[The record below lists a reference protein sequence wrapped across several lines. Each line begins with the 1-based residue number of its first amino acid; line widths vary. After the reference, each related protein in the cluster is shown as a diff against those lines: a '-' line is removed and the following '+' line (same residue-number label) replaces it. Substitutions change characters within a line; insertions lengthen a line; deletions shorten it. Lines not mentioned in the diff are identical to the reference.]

1 MKNEKLISA
10 LAACLT
16 LVLIGAWATKGTAEN
31 LWWAVILMIF
41 LGPVAVGGYV
51 IAFYIVG
58 SLSQRL
64 KMDGFLFHLFAS
76 TVLGSL
82 VFALPTGCGF
92 LTAFSRGQFNPKLI
106 QWGMERA
113 LMVVGA
119 TGGAMGGITF
129 YVTKQILALKTSRPS
144 QKSMS

>member
-16 LVLIGAWATKGTAEN
+16 LLLLVAWGTKGTAEN

-41 LGPVAVGGYV
+41 LGPVAAAGYV

-58 SLSQRL
+58 YLSQKL
-64 KMDGFLFHLFAS
+64 KMEGFLFFLLAS

-82 VFALPTGCGF
+82 VFAVPSGF
-92 LTAFSRGQFNPKLI
+92 GVFTAFSRGQFNPKLI

-113 LMVVGA
+113 LMFVGA
-119 TGGAMGGITF
+119 MGGAIGGITF
-129 YVTKQILALKTSRPS
+129 YVIKQMASRS
-144 QKSMS
+144 S

>member
-16 LVLIGAWATKGTAEN
+16 LVVFLTITFGTKGPAQN
-31 LWWAVILMIF
+31 LWWAVILVIF

-51 IAFYIVG
+51 IAFYIVDR
-58 SLSQRL
+58 LSQRL
-64 KMDGFLFHLFAS
+64 KMDGFLFYFLAS

-82 VFALPTGCGF
+82 VFAVPTGFGF
-92 LTAFSRGQFNPKLI
+92 LTAFSRGQFNQKLI
-106 QWGMERA
+106 HWGMERT

-119 TGGAMGGITF
+119 MGGAIGGITF
-129 YVTKQILALKTSRPS
+129 YVTKRIFVLKARRSS
-144 QKSMS
+144 

>member
-16 LVLIGAWATKGTAEN
+16 LLLILASGTKGTAEN
-31 LWWAVILMIF
+31 LWWAIILMIF
-41 LGPVAVGGYV
+41 LGPVAVAGYV

-58 SLSQRL
+58 YLSQKL
-64 KMDGFLFHLFAS
+64 KMEGFLFFLFAS

-82 VFALPTGCGF
+82 VFAVPSGF
-92 LTAFSRGQFNPKLI
+92 GVFTAFSRGQFHPKLI

-113 LMVVGA
+113 LMFVGA
-119 TGGAMGGITF
+119 MGGAIGGITF
-129 YVTKQILALKTSRPS
+129 YVTKQMASRS
-144 QKSMS
+144 S